1 MRRFSWKFFLD
12 DAGTTGVLFGLLTMP
27 MILLIGVAVDTAEAY
42 RIKTQLQDLVD
53 KATIAGAKL
62 PATANENRKKAA
74 EGIYAAN
81 LKLLGLQGVTHTV
94 EATNAE
100 VRVTANYTHPTA
112 VMKIVGYEE
121 MPMEV
126 TAAARSQVENGGVA
140 CILALNESAPDGFHL
155 QGINDANSHNCWV
168 WVNSNTSTSINADGA
183 ATATA
188 QGFCTVGGVSGA
200 EHFAPPPYS
209 DCAKIDDPFYDK
221 FASYNANVGQCKETD
236 LLLKSGT
243 YTLTPGTYC
252 GDTILK
258 PHAHVTLQPGTY
270 NFLHGKLQVQAGASL
285 TGNGVTLFFLGF
297 DTWIEVRGGADID
310 LKAPDTGEL
319 AGFVLVDRKLDW
331 YNPNIYETVIQGGGR
346 IHLEG
351 IVYAPQWR
359 MNISGNGELNQDS
372 KCFAMVAD
380 HFYMEGNGKLN
391 VVADCDTV
399 GLPELMPKI
408 KSGPKMVE

>member
-1 MRRFSWKFFLD
+1 MH
-12 DAGTTGVLFGLLTMP
+12 VL
-27 MILLIGVAVDTAEAY
+27 
-42 RIKTQLQDLVD
+42 
-53 KATIAGAKL
+53 
-62 PATANENRKKAA
+62 
-74 EGIYAAN
+74 
-81 LKLLGLQGVTHTV
+81 
-94 EATNAE
+94 
-100 VRVTANYTHPTA
+100 
-112 VMKIVGYEE
+112 
-121 MPMEV
+121 
-126 TAAARSQVENGGVA
+126 
-140 CILALNESAPDGFHL
+140 
-155 QGINDANSHNCWV
+155 
-168 WVNSNTSTSINADGA
+168 
-183 ATATA
+183 
-188 QGFCTVGGVSGA
+188 
-200 EHFAPPPYS
+200 
-209 DCAKIDDPFYDK
+209 
-221 FASYNANVGQCKETD
+221 
-236 LLLKSGT
+236 
-243 YTLTPGTYC
+243 
-252 GDTILK
+252 
-258 PHAHVTLQPGTY
+258 
-270 NFLHGKLQVQAGASL
+270 LHGKLQVQAGASL

-319 AGFVLVDRKLDW
+319 AGFVLVDRKFDW